1 MNKPVAFICACIA
14 GVGFL
19 ILGQS
24 IFLTIA
30 YGRGNMEAGNF
41 NRCSYS
47 KTHDVQSGR
56 VLREWKKTGE
66 STEDS
71 IVHRLNMW
79 FVGITFVV
87 IGASIYVAE
96 SAYRRPRCEF

>member
-14 GVGFL
+14 GVGLL
-19 ILGQS
+19 ILGRS
-24 IFLTIA
+24 TFLTIA

-47 KTHDVQSGR
+47 MAHDARTGR
-56 VLREWKKTGE
+56 LVREWDENGE

-71 IVHRLNMW
+71 IADRLNMW
-79 FVGITFVV
+79 FAGIPFVV
-87 IGASIYVAE
+87 VGAGIYVAE
-96 SAYRRPRCEF
+96 WASRRPRHEF

>member
-14 GVGFL
+14 GIGFL

-24 IFLTIA
+24 TFLTIA

-47 KTHDVQSGR
+47 TTRDAQTGR
-56 VLREWKKTGE
+56 LVREWDEIGE
-66 STEDS
+66 STETG
-71 IVHRLNMW
+71 IAERLNMW
-79 FVGITFVV
+79 LVGLTFVV
-87 IGASIYVAE
+87 VGAGVYVAE
-96 SAYRRPRCEF
+96 CASRRPRHEF